1 MTAAAAA
8 GRRCV
13 EILISNA
20 ARRSII
26 YNSLSIHKEGKDITG
41 PSIYICNAAG
51 IGCHRRR
58 YGDSRTRGGFLRR
71 RDGIKRLDF
80 FIISFHFVFF
90 SHMLLMLSAT
100 PRSPASL
107 TSLSIQQ
114 TDRLTCRRRRRRPV
128 RIYLQ
133 HREKRSL
140 QDTSRLLH
148 CVTYA
153 HPGTARNTIRPV
165 LHHSQHA
172 LAFYQRVQRK
182 SRVIQFLPGDTKR
195 VST

>member
-80 FIISFHFVFF
+80 FLIISFHFFF
-90 SHMLLMLSAT
+90 FFAYAINVINDATLSSVADV
-100 PRSPASL
+100 AL
-107 TSLSIQQ
+107 YIV
-114 TDRLTCRRRRRRPV
+114 DR
-128 RIYLQ
+128 
-133 HREKRSL
+133 
-140 QDTSRLLH
+140 
-148 CVTYA
+148 
-153 HPGTARNTIRPV
+153 
-165 LHHSQHA
+165 
-172 LAFYQRVQRK
+172 
-182 SRVIQFLPGDTKR
+182 
-195 VST
+195 